1 MIKIVSL
8 LLQVVGVGA
17 GVYLGLWLKAGSPDA
32 PNAGSEESTQTTEKT
47 KAADAKADEK
57 KENNKK
63 KDGHGEDSGDSGDN
77 GDLAFMKFSRQF
89 IVPVVQSNGV
99 NALVMLDINLEVS
112 PSATDIAYAQEPKVR
127 DALLS
132 TLLQLSTEGAFN
144 ARFTDQGN
152 MDAVRGRLLQ
162 AAKTVLQ
169 EDVHEVLILSI
180 ARQNI

>member
-17 GVYLGLWLKAGSPDA
+17 GVYLGLWLKAGSQDA
-32 PNAGSEESTQTTEKT
+32 SGAVSEEPAQTDGAENEQH
-47 KAADAKADEK
+47 KAADKKAS
-57 KENNKK
+57 NKK
-63 KDGHGEDSGDSGDN
+63 KDSYSGDSGDN
-77 GDLAFMKFSRQF
+77 GNLAFMKFSRQF

-99 NALVMLDINLEVS
+99 NALVMLDINLEVAA
-112 PSATDIAYAQEPKVR
+112 SATDAAYAQEPKVR

-152 MDAVRGRLLQ
+152 IDAVRARLLE
-162 AAKTVLQ
+162 AAKTVLHD
-169 EDVHEVLILSI
+169 DVHEVLILSI

>member
-47 KAADAKADEK
+47 KAANAKADEK
-57 KENNKK
+57 KEKNNK
-63 KDGHGEDSGDSGDN
+63 KDGHGEDSGDN

-162 AAKTVLQ
+162 AAKTVLH

>member
-32 PNAGSEESTQTTEKT
+32 LNAGSEESTQTTEKT

-63 KDGHGEDSGDSGDN
+63 KDGHGEDSGDN

-89 IVPVVQSNGV
+89 IVPVVQLNGV

-162 AAKTVLQ
+162 AAKTVLH